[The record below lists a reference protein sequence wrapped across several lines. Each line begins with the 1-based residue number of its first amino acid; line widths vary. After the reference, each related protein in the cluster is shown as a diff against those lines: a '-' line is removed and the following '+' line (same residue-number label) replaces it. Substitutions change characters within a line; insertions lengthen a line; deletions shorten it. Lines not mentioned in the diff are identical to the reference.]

1 VDFVT
6 QKWYNN
12 ELIMENEESPQNGNE
27 NLNRDTEDFEF
38 TVFLDRDPTGC
49 LDEVEG
55 LQRGEPL
62 TWGATPGDR
71 MNTLQQ
77 QLGLV
82 IDLQELTYRD
92 IPDDVDMEM
101 VDYVHTTFTSR
112 FHARAEAN
120 EENYMTAL
128 NASNDGFSPWMVEMF
143 TRAELGHA
151 SPAELLLTRQ
161 LKGIRSV
168 ELACL
173 THPYGKRIE
182 EYLEEMREAVKAQV
196 EYMGGTYYDEPETR
210 YRVKE
215 IIGHEKGVEKFDK
228 GVLMTRKRTL
238 GIMSDGTIIRERSS
252 FVLRLDAAVP
262 LTEDERKALE
272 SVDLSQPDWQ
282 DKLVEAGKLDEIADL
297 LMKINEYSLAIPIA
311 TTIYA
316 YNPETARLV
325 EERAAAAAAERKA
338 DFAEEFPILAAAMT
352 GEQNKLRV
360 AEFRGGMF
368 YSGPPEP
375 SDAPIELFDE

>member
-1 VDFVT
+1 MDFVT

-27 NLNRDTEDFEF
+27 NLNAKAEHFDATA
-38 TVFLDRDPTGC
+38 FLEEAE
-49 LDEVEG
+49 L
-55 LQRGEPL
+55 LQRGQPR

-82 IDLQELTYRD
+82 IDLQQLTYRD

-128 NASNDGFSPWMVEMF
+128 NAPNDVFSPEMIEMF

-182 EYLEEMREAVKAQV
+182 EYLEEMREAVQSQV
-196 EYMGGTYYDEPETR
+196 EYMGGEYYDEPRTR

-215 IIGHEKGVEKFDK
+215 IIGYEKGEAKFDK
-228 GVLMTRKRTL
+228 GVLMTRKRAL
-238 GIMSDGTIIRERSS
+238 GMMPDGTIIRERSS

-262 LTEDERKALE
+262 LTDREREALKG
-272 SVDLSQPDWQ
+272 VDLSQLDWQ
-282 DKLVEAGKLDEIADL
+282 DKLVAAGNLDEIADL
-297 LMKINEYSLAIPIA
+297 LMKVNEYSLAIPIA

-368 YSGPPEP
+368 YSGPSEP
-375 SDAPIELFDE
+375 SEAPIELFDK